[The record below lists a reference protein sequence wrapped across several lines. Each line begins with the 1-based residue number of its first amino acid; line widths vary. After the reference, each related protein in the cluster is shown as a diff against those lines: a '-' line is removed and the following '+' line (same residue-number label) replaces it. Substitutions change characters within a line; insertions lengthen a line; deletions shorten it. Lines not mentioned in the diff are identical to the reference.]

1 MIVQTGIKWEDV
13 NQILADKNI
22 PLFFPVSPSHHSF
35 YLTLIARELDPGPGA
50 TIGGMI
56 STGCSGS
63 MFPTYSH
70 PSGSLSS
77 W

>member
-13 NQILADKNI
+13 NQILADKSI
-22 PLFFPVSPSHHSF
+22 PLFFPVSPSHHFF
-35 YLTLIARELDPGPGA
+35 YLTLIVWKLDPGPGA

-63 MFPTYSH
+63 KFPTYSD
-70 PSGSLSS
+70 PSGLLS
-77 W
+77 